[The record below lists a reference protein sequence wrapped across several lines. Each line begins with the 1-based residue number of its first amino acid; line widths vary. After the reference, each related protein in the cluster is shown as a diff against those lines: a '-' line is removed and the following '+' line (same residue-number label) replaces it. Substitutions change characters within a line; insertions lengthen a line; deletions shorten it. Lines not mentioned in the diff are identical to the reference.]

1 MSEKEIP
8 QRSDY
13 FAFMP
18 IVTRWMD
25 NDIYGHVNNVT
36 YYSYFDSAANRY
48 LIEEA
53 GLDIHNGD
61 VIGFVVNSGCSYL
74 SPIAYPD
81 DIEVGLRIDKLGNSS
96 VHYGLAI
103 FKKGQEHACA
113 HGFFVHVFVNRE
125 TQKPVSLPQK
135 MRAAFETILK
145 K

>member
-103 FKKGQEHACA
+103 FKKGQEHACD

>member
-1 MSEKEIP
+1 MSEKDIP

-13 FAFMP
+13 FEFMP

-103 FKKGQEHACA
+103 FKKGQEQACA

-125 TQKPVSLPQK
+125 TQKPVALPTK
-135 MRAAFETILK
+135 MRDAFERILK